1 MNGGGCAAIVR
12 GVKTGACW
20 TIAAAASL
28 LAARAW
34 AGDPYGRLA
43 EAVGAAARAGGVATV
58 AVVPFR
64 AAGGEDRAGGLALSE
79 RLVGRLLQ
87 GGTVD
92 VVERT
97 RLEAVLAE
105 QRLGADG
112 VVDPRRAA
120 ALGKVLGA
128 DAVITG
134 TYVTLSGG
142 RVEVHARLIDVE
154 SSRVLGAASARVVK
168 EWEETL
174 MPVSALWDVKPP
186 REEDFPAPLVRLVPD
201 PFRDALNDSP
211 CAGWEAEAARLGS
224 ETLHL
229 KARFWAGRLRDPGFN
244 PRSVTRN
251 PGSEIRSVELRREFY
266 ALVRSYYDGGTP
278 RLSPAERDTL
288 TSAESAVAALVE
300 RCE

>member
-1 MNGGGCAAIVR
+1 MKGGESAVIVG
-12 GVKTGACW
+12 GVKTGARRI
-20 TIAAAASL
+20 IAAAVSL

-34 AGDPYGRLA
+34 AGDPYGELA
-43 EAVGAAARAGGVATV
+43 EAVGAAAKAGGVATV

-64 AAGGEDRAGGLALSE
+64 SADDKDRADGLALSE

-87 GGTVD
+87 GGAVD

-97 RLEAVLAE
+97 RLEAILAE

-112 VVDPRRAA
+112 VIDPRRAA
-120 ALGKVLGA
+120 ALGRVLGA
-128 DAVITG
+128 DAVVTG
-134 TYVTLSGG
+134 TFVTLSGG
-142 RVEVHARLIDVE
+142 RIEVHARLIDVE

-186 REEDFPAPLVRLVPD
+186 RDEDFPAPLVRLVPD

-211 CAGWEAEAARLGS
+211 CADWDAEAKRLDA

-229 KARFWAGRLRDPGFN
+229 KARFWAGRLRDPAFS

-251 PGSEIRSVELRREFY
+251 PGSEIRSVELRRKFY

-288 TSAESAVAALVE
+288 TSSESAAAALAE
-300 RCE
+300 RCD

>member
-1 MNGGGCAAIVR
+1 MKARGCAAIVG
-12 GVKTGACW
+12 GVKTGACR
-20 TIAAAASL
+20 TIAAAVSL

-34 AGDPYGRLA
+34 AGDPFGGLA

-64 AAGGEDRAGGLALSE
+64 SADDKDRAGGLALSE
-79 RLVGRLLQ
+79 RLIGRLLQ
-87 GGTVD
+87 GGAVD

-112 VVDPRRAA
+112 VIDPRRAA

-128 DAVITG
+128 DAVVTG
-134 TYVTLSGG
+134 TFVTLSGG

-154 SSRVLGAASARVVK
+154 NSRVLGAASARVVK

-201 PFRDALNDSP
+201 PFRDALNDSR
-211 CAGWEAEAARLGS
+211 CAGWEGEVKRLDAEM
-224 ETLHL
+224 LHL
-229 KARFWAGRLRDPGFN
+229 KARFWARRLRDPAFS
-244 PRSVTRN
+244 PRYVTRN
-251 PGSEIRSVELRREFY
+251 PGSEIRSLDLRRVFY
-266 ALVRSYYDGGTP
+266 ALVRSYYDGGAP

-288 TSAESAVAALVE
+288 TSAESAAAALAE